1 MRSSH
6 ALHLLALF
14 RHNAPMTKPSH
25 PKPPQAPE
33 PAFTMEAD
41 DRFHSILV
49 SDGVRYETA
58 PDTETVLTFFVIRR
72 ANGLYEIV
80 NVMKT
85 FRGSKCT
92 LRNVQTKAD
101 IPVHAIAREVAMV
114 VSTFGDAIREK
125 TGYQMRWHR
134 LDLMNVESR
143 EEQVRL
149 VKEWGRVGVW
159 AELG

>member
-1 MRSSH
+1 
-6 ALHLLALF
+6 
-14 RHNAPMTKPSH
+14 MTKPSH
-25 PKPPQAPE
+25 HKPPQDPE

-72 ANGLYEIV
+72 ADGLHDIV

-85 FRGSKCT
+85 FRGDKCT

-101 IPVHAIAREVAMV
+101 IPAHAIAKEVAMV
-114 VSTFGDAIREK
+114 VSAFGDSIRDR
-125 TGYQMRWHR
+125 TGFQMTWNR
-134 LDLMNVESR
+134 LDLMNVEAMQ
-143 EEQVRL
+143 EQVRL
-149 VKEWGRVGVW
+149 VKDWGRVGVIT
-159 AELG
+159 ELG